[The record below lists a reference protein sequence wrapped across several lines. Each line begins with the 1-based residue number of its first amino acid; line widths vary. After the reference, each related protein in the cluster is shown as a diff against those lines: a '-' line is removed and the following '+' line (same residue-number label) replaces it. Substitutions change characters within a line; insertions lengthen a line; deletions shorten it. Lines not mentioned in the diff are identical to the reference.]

1 MGDCD
6 LGIHG
11 TLEHMSQTDGHR
23 LENEGYLVLGESEKG
38 LTRSISI
45 KERPEISLQC
55 MPCLPGK
62 GENKWGLKV
71 TITEQARNDKF
82 K

>member
-45 KERPEISLQC
+45 KE
-55 MPCLPGK
+55 
-62 GENKWGLKV
+62 
-71 TITEQARNDKF
+71 
-82 K
+82 